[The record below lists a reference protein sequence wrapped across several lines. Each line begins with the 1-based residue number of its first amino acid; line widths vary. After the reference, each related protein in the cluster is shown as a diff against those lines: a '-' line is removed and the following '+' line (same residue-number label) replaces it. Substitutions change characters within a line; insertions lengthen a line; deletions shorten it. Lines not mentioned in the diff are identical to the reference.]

1 MTHIANVDQAATWD
15 GDEGTRWAAHWEH
28 YDTSIRAYREPM
40 LAAAAITDGER
51 VLDFG
56 CGNGQSSRDAA
67 RATPSGSVLGA
78 DLSAPM
84 LEQARRQAHA
94 EGLQNVD
101 FVQADAQVHPFDTE
115 TYGLAMSRFGSMFFA
130 DRPAAFANIG
140 RALRPGGRLLL
151 VVWQPLSENEQ
162 FATMFDTLSAGRDL
176 PRPPATAPSP
186 FGLADPDLGRGWLSD
201 AGFID
206 IDYQGVAG
214 PFELGTDADDAYG
227 FACQLS
233 VVQGL
238 LGPLDDNAKSD
249 ALAAFREA
257 IQAHETPNGVL
268 FNSATWFIT
277 ALRSG
282 AKAEPLPTRSPT

>member
-1 MTHIANVDQAATWD
+1 MQQLANVDQAAAWD
-15 GDEGTRWAAHWEH
+15 GHEGTAWAKHWEQ
-28 YDTSIRAYREPM
+28 YDESIRAYREPM
-40 LAAAAITDGER
+40 LAAASITDGER

-67 RATPSGSVLGA
+67 WATPTGSVLGA
-78 DLSAPM
+78 DLSAVM
-84 LEQARRQAHA
+84 LEQARRQAEA
-94 EGLQNVD
+94 EGLQNVN
-101 FVQADAQVHPFDTE
+101 FVQADAQVHPFNPGAYD
-115 TYGLAMSRFGSMFFA
+115 LAISRFGSMFFA
-130 DRPAAFANIG
+130 DKPVAFANIG

-151 VVWQPLSENEQ
+151 VVWQPLSANEQ
-162 FATMFDTLSAGRDL
+162 FATMFDNLAAGRDL
-176 PRPPATAPSP
+176 PKPPPTAPSP

-206 IDYQGVAG
+206 IDHHPVAG
-214 PFELGTDADDAYG
+214 TFVLGADADDAYA

-238 LGPLDDNAKSD
+238 LGPLDDYARSEV
-249 ALAAFREA
+249 LAAFRDA

-277 ALRSG
+277 ARRPG
-282 AKAEPLPTRSPT
+282 GEAARRATRST